1 MRHPIET
8 GRSLQPKAEAK
19 RTAGDYPAF
28 RMLARPSKIDE
39 RARLREPAND
49 VKRAAPWPHR
59 NAARMFSAGRDVRQ
73 HSSRFSVVALLANL
87 WRPF

>member
-1 MRHPIET
+1 MRHPIES
-8 GRSLQPKAEAK
+8 GRFVHPKAEAT
-19 RTAGDYPAF
+19 RTAGEYPGF

-49 VKRAAPWPHR
+49 ANRAAPCPHR

-73 HSSRFSVVALLANL
+73 HSSGFSVVALLANL

>member
-1 MRHPIET
+1 MRHPVET
-8 GRSLQPKAEAK
+8 GRSVHPKAEAR
-19 RTAGDYPAF
+19 RTAGEFPAF
-28 RMLARPSKIDE
+28 RMLTRPSKIDE

-59 NAARMFSAGRDVRQ
+59 NAARMFSVGRDVRQ

>member
-49 VKRAAPWPHR
+49 VKRAARWPQR
-59 NAARMFSAGRDVRQ
+59 NAARMLSAGRDIRQ
-73 HSSRFSVVALLANL
+73 HSSRFSVVALLATL

>member
-8 GRSLQPKAEAK
+8 GRSVQAKAEAK
-19 RTAGDYPAF
+19 RTAGDCPVF
-28 RMLARPSKIDE
+28 RMPTRPSKFDQ